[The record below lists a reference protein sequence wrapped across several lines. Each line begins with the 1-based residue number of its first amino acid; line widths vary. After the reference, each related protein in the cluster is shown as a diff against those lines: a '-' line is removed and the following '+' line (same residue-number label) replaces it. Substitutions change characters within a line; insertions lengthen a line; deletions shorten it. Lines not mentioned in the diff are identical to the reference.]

1 MPPQHAARFSQKELK
16 ALTSCVRDGLTTKT
30 APRESLEEALPGKP
44 ALVDAI
50 VTAFQMP
57 GTASA

>member
-1 MPPQHAARFSQKELK
+1 MQ
-16 ALTSCVRDGLTTKT
+16 ALTSCVHDGLTTKP
-30 APRESLEEALPGKP
+30 AARESLEKALPGKP

-50 VTAFQMP
+50 MTAFQMS